1 MTRKTEE
8 KRKSYHP
15 PRLKEYGS
23 IRKVTR
29 TSSDKNPTQDA
40 LKGKFNK
47 T

>member
-1 MTRKTEE
+1 MTRKTESRP
-8 KRKSYHP
+8 KTYRS

-29 TSSDKNPTQDA
+29 TTGDKNPTQDA